1 MLEPLPAADAIV
13 STSFFK
19 TRTLQLPDM
28 PPVARVIGLQEKAI
42 GPLRDRLVP
51 TAGSLPPPPRY
62 DDHYGFQSLSCIEY

>member
-1 MLEPLPAADAIV
+1 
-13 STSFFK
+13 
-19 TRTLQLPDM
+19 M

-42 GPLRDRLVP
+42 GPLRDQLVP